1 MITITDWF
9 VDNFAAVLT
18 FSLSG
23 LVISLILIVI
33 VGVSRNRIPR
43 WLGLLPVVFIMIAL
57 LLFYSVLMGMRLG

>member
-9 VDNFAAVLT
+9 VDNFVAILT
-18 FSLSG
+18 LSLSG

-33 VGVSRNRIPR
+33 VSVSGNRIPR